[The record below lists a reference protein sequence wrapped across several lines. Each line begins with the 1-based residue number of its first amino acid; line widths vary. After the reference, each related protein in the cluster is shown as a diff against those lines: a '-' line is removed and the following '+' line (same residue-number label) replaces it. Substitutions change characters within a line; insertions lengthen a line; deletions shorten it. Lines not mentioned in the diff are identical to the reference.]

1 MPPIIRT
8 EGLRKVYRV
17 GHEKVVALD
26 NVNIAIE
33 PGEMCCI
40 VGTSGSGKSTL
51 LNQLAGLDKPT
62 RGQVYI
68 GKHEI
73 SAMSES
79 ELAKFRQAHLGFI
92 FQSYNLLPSLT
103 AAENVAMP
111 LMFKG
116 VGQKQRMEMARQEL
130 AKMGLAKR
138 AGHKPTEMS
147 GGQQQRVG
155 IARAFVARPRVI
167 FADEPTGNLDTA
179 TTKQV
184 LYQMLQMA
192 KEAGITFVMVTH
204 EPRLAGC
211 ADRVITIQDGR
222 VLSDVLEPPQ
232 IVEKNRRELFA
243 GLYDGPE
250 GQSKQKEDEST

>member
-1 MPPIIRT
+1 MN
-8 EGLRKVYRV
+8 V
-17 GHEKVVALD
+17 G
-26 NVNIAIE
+26 
-33 PGEMCCI
+33 
-40 VGTSGSGKSTL
+40 
-51 LNQLAGLDKPT
+51 
-62 RGQVYI
+62 
-68 GKHEI
+68 
-73 SAMSES
+73 
-79 ELAKFRQAHLGFI
+79 
-92 FQSYNLLPSLT
+92 
-103 AAENVAMP
+103 
-111 LMFKG
+111 
-116 VGQKQRMEMARQEL
+116 
-130 AKMGLAKR
+130 
-138 AGHKPTEMS
+138 
-147 GGQQQRVG
+147 
-155 IARAFVARPRVI
+155 RPRVI

-232 IVEKNRRELFA
+232 IMEKNRRELFA

>member
-1 MPPIIRT
+1 MLQIKDICKEYRT
-8 EGLRKVYRV
+8 GGLTQQ
-17 GHEKVVALD
+17 ALD
-26 NVNIAIE
+26 HVNLSFRDSEFVAILG
-33 PGEMCCI
+33 P
-40 VGTSGSGKSTL
+40 SGSGKTTL
-51 LNQLAGLDKPT
+51 LNIIGGLDRYDSGDLIINGVSTKRYT
-62 RGQVYI
+62 DRDWDTYRNHTI
-68 GKHEI
+68 
-73 SAMSES
+73 
-79 ELAKFRQAHLGFI
+79 GFI

-116 VGQKQRMEMARQEL
+116 VGQKQRMEMARKEL

-184 LYQMLQMA
+184 LFQMLQMA